1 MSPARLSGKA
11 AALRPFSARSRSPI
25 AAILIV
31 FALFSTLSVG
41 LSIRSTSG
49 SRHNAAV
56 VEVAAR
62 QRTLAERYV
71 KAVLLAREGRP
82 ADPYYTARVL
92 SRSAKALLNGGTAPG
107 VNGDDD
113 ETRLPPAKG
122 RVERAQLR
130 QEARLVN
137 DLAAT
142 GSALLEHRRVAS
154 VRLTAHERIAAKDP
168 VQRME
173 ILAALTSNVSLNA
186 ARTIASNADS
196 HIRNLIM
203 LQVVLGVAGLLASLL
218 LGWALI
224 HATRR
229 QTAHFRSLVTSS
241 TDLVAAF
248 GPRGC
253 SYVSS
258 SVTEMLGRPESE
270 VLGHGFA
277 RFVHVDDREALDVA
291 CANGQAHELVFR
303 LQNKFGEWR
312 QLEAHVSDLRAD
324 RHVRGI
330 VLNARDV
337 TERVRLEQELTHQA
351 FHDGLT
357 GLANRALFRDRLDQS
372 LSRSARTG
380 ESLAVL
386 FVDLDGFKQ
395 VNDTLGHDAGDQL
408 LEEVARRFTTAIRPS
423 DTLARLGGDEF
434 ALLLEEADEP
444 LSVTVA
450 ERLLERLTKE
460 IFLAG
465 REMSL
470 GASVGVVVHNGGSGQ
485 SEELMRH
492 ADLAMY
498 AAKKGGRGR
507 YAVFHHEMGRELG
520 DLFGIEHELRLGLQ
534 RGEFSVHYQPQIS
547 LGNREIVGVEA
558 LLRWRS
564 PTRGPVPPG
573 QFIPVAEST
582 GLIAPLGEFVLL
594 EACEQAA
601 RWAQQGLLPE
611 SFVVWVNVSAKQLT
625 AGRVG
630 KLVHSALAATGL
642 QPGQLGLEVTET
654 AIVSEG
660 AARRPCDARAAGAAR
675 RGSAHRDRRLRHR
688 FLVTRAIAPLPR
700 RHDQGRPFVRAGHR
714 ARRTRRGDHHPHR
727 QPRTRDRRAGT
738 RRGSRVHR
746 PARLDRRARL
756 RPRTG
761 LPLRPSHRRRRGHGP
776 AGRPAAR
783 QGDDGRLASEPAP
796 ANAANVHGIR
806 RQADDQEQEDETRP
820 GRGVGDLVAL
830 GMEEHAGPG
839 SGGRE
844 KREEELGRRDVGHGE
859 PRYYAGKRMT

>member
-1 MSPARLSGKA
+1 MSPLRASGNA
-11 AALRPFSARSRSPI
+11 AALRPFAARSRSPI
-25 AAILIV
+25 AAILVV
-31 FALFSTLSVG
+31 FALFSALSVS

-71 KAVLLAREGRP
+71 KAVLLVRERRQ
-82 ADPYYTARVL
+82 ADPYYTAGIL
-92 SRSAKALLNGGTAPG
+92 SRSAKALLNGGTAPA

-113 ETRLPPAKG
+113 ATKLPAASN
-122 RVERAQLR
+122 RIERAQLV
-130 QEARLVN
+130 QEARLVH

-142 GSALLEHRRVAS
+142 GSALLEHRSVAA
-154 VRLTAHERIAAKDP
+154 VRLTAHEEIAARNP
-168 VQRME
+168 VQRLE
-173 ILAALTSNVSLNA
+173 ILSALTSNVSLNA
-186 ARTIASNADS
+186 ARTVAGTADRN
-196 HIRNLIM
+196 IRDLIT
-203 LQVVLGVAGLLASLL
+203 LQVVLGIAGLVTSLL

-241 TDLVAAF
+241 TDLVATF
-248 GPRGC
+248 GARGC
-253 SYVSS
+253 SYASG

-270 VLGHGFA
+270 VLGAGFT
-277 RFVHVDDREALDVA
+277 RFVHTEDREAFAEA

-312 QLEAHVSDLRAD
+312 QLEAHVSDLRGD
-324 RHVRGI
+324 RYIRGI

-337 TERVRLEQELTHQA
+337 TERVRLEDELMHQA

-380 ESLAVL
+380 ELLAVL

-408 LEEVARRFTTAIRPS
+408 LEEVARRFNSAIRPS

-434 ALLLEEADEP
+434 ALLLEEADEA
-444 LSVTVA
+444 LSVVVA
-450 ERLLERLTKE
+450 ERLLERLSKE
-460 IFLAG
+460 LTLAG

-470 GASVGVVVHNGGSGQ
+470 GASVGVVVHNGGPGQ

-547 LGNREIVGVEA
+547 LESREIVGVEA
-558 LLRWRS
+558 LLRWQS

-582 GLIAPLGEFVLL
+582 GLIEPLGEFVLR
-594 EACEQAA
+594 EACSQTA
-601 RWAQQGLLPE
+601 RWAEEDLLPE

-625 AGRVG
+625 AGGIG
-630 KLVHSALAATGL
+630 KLVRSALTGAAI
-642 QPGQLGLEVTET
+642 QPAQLGLEVTET
-654 AIVSEG
+654 TIVSEG
-660 AARRPCDARAAGAAR
+660 AAGDRAMLELQELHSQGVRIAIDDFGTGFSSLAQLRRFPVDMIKVDRSFVQGIEHDARDEAITTHTVNL
-675 RGSAHRDRRLRHR
+675 AHAIGVLALAEGVESVGQLASIDELGCDLAQGYLFAHPTPAHE
-688 FLVTRAIAPLPR
+688 VTRQLS
-700 RHDQGRPFVRAGHR
+700 DQQ
-714 ARRTRRGDHHPHR
+714 RTSAS
-727 QPRTRDRRAGT
+727 T
-738 RRGSRVHR
+738 
-746 PARLDRRARL
+746 
-756 RPRTG
+756 
-761 LPLRPSHRRRRGHGP
+761 
-776 AGRPAAR
+776 AA
-783 QGDDGRLASEPAP
+783 
-796 ANAANVHGIR
+796 
-806 RQADDQEQEDETRP
+806 
-820 GRGVGDLVAL
+820 
-830 GMEEHAGPG
+830 
-839 SGGRE
+839 
-844 KREEELGRRDVGHGE
+844 
-859 PRYYAGKRMT
+859 

>member
-1 MSPARLSGKA
+1 MGRIHASGKA

-31 FALFSTLSVG
+31 FAVFSAISVS

-49 SRHNAAV
+49 SRHNASV

-71 KAVLLAREGRP
+71 NDVLLVRQGRP
-82 ADPYYTARVL
+82 ADPAYTAGILR
-92 SRSAKALLNGGTAPG
+92 RSAKALLNGGTAPP

-113 ETRLPPAKG
+113 ETKLPGATGKI
-122 RVERAQLR
+122 ERAQLR
-130 QEARLVN
+130 QEARLIH
-137 DLAAT
+137 DLSAT
-142 GSALLEHRRVAS
+142 GSALLEHRPVAAIP
-154 VRLTAHERIAAKDP
+154 LTAHEQIAATNP

-173 ILAALTSNVSLNA
+173 ILSALTSNVSLNA
-186 ARTIASNADS
+186 ARTIASTAD
-196 HIRNLIM
+196 RNITDLIT
-203 LQVVLGVAGLLASLL
+203 LQVVLGIAGLLASLL

-229 QTAHFRSLVTSS
+229 QTAHFRSLVTAS

-248 GPRGC
+248 GPGGC
-253 SYVSS
+253 SYVSG
-258 SVTEMLGRPESE
+258 SVTEMLGRRESE
-270 VLGHGFA
+270 VLGPGFA
-277 RFVHVDDREALDVA
+277 RFVHADDRAGLDEA
-291 CANGQAHELVFR
+291 CANGQAHELKFR
-303 LQNKFGEWR
+303 IQNKFGEWR

-324 RHVRGI
+324 RHIRGI

-408 LEEVARRFTTAIRPS
+408 LEEVSKRFGTAIRPS

-450 ERLLERLTKE
+450 ERLLERLSKE
-460 IFLAG
+460 ILLAG

-470 GASVGVVVHNGGSGQ
+470 GASVGVVVHGGGTGK

-507 YAVFHHEMGRELG
+507 YAVFHHEMGREMG

-534 RGEFSVHYQPQIS
+534 RGEISVHYQPQIS
-547 LGNREIVGVEA
+547 LENREIVGVEA

-573 QFIPVAEST
+573 QFIPIAEST
-582 GLIAPLGEFVLL
+582 GLIDPLGELVLR
-594 EACEQAA
+594 EACDQAA
-601 RWAQQGLLPE
+601 RWGQEGLLPE
-611 SFVVWVNVSAKQLT
+611 TFVVWVNVSAKQLT
-625 AGRVG
+625 AGGVG
-630 KLVHSALAATGL
+630 KLVRSALADAQI
-642 QPGQLGLEVTET
+642 QPSQLGLEVTET

-660 AARRPCDARAAGAAR
+660 SAGDRAMLELQELHDLGVRIAIDDFGTGFSSLAQLRRFPVDMIKVDRSFVQGIEHDARDEAITTHTVNLAHAIGVLALAEGVESTGQLASIDELGCDLAQGYLFAHPTAADEVTQQLAA
-675 RGSAHRDRRLRHR
+675 
-688 FLVTRAIAPLPR
+688 
-700 RHDQGRPFVRAGHR
+700 QQR
-714 ARRTRRGDHHPHR
+714 ARAT
-727 QPRTRDRRAGT
+727 T
-738 RRGSRVHR
+738 
-746 PARLDRRARL
+746 
-756 RPRTG
+756 
-761 LPLRPSHRRRRGHGP
+761 
-776 AGRPAAR
+776 AA
-783 QGDDGRLASEPAP
+783 
-796 ANAANVHGIR
+796 
-806 RQADDQEQEDETRP
+806 
-820 GRGVGDLVAL
+820 
-830 GMEEHAGPG
+830 
-839 SGGRE
+839 
-844 KREEELGRRDVGHGE
+844 
-859 PRYYAGKRMT
+859 